1 MGRPPEDLQQSLR
14 DMGLL
19 EAGQTVS
26 GEQLTGGVASDIW
39 RVEAGGITVC
49 VKRAL
54 EQLKVSQQWRVPT
67 DRNAYEVAWFEVV
80 AGIAPQA
87 VPRILGHDPVA
98 GVFVMEYFP
107 AQYYPVWKA
116 QLRDGVVVQET
127 IVALAEVLVQI
138 HAATAGD
145 PQIADRFSTD
155 ELFYS
160 LRLEPYFYATAQ
172 SHPELASQL
181 AGLAEMVGDN
191 KRALVHGDFSP
202 KNILVGERGP
212 IILDA
217 ECAWYGDPA
226 FDLAFCLNHLLL
238 KGIWNPPA
246 RAALAEGASLLY
258 ESYLKQVSW
267 EPPAE
272 LAARAAAILPGL
284 MLARIDGKSPAEY
297 IVEESD
303 KVQVREFARRFLL
316 QRTCSPQEIVTAW
329 AQTGS
334 LATAG

>member
-1 MGRPPEDLQQSLR
+1 MGPLPRDLQQSLHE
-14 DMGLL
+14 MGLL
-19 EAGQTVS
+19 ESGQSVS

-39 RVEAGGITVC
+39 RVAIGDTIVC
-49 VKRAL
+49 IKRAL
-54 EQLKVSQQWRVPT
+54 EQLKVSRQWRVPT

-80 AGIAPQA
+80 AGIVPQA

-107 AQYYPVWKA
+107 PHAYPVWKA
-116 QLRDGVVVQET
+116 QLRDGVIEQGTV
-127 IVALAEVLVQI
+127 VALADVLARI
-138 HAATAGD
+138 HAATADD
-145 PQIADRFSTD
+145 PQIAERFSTD

-160 LRLEPYFYATAQ
+160 LRLEPYLYATAE

-181 AGLAEMVGDN
+181 SGLAEMIASN
-191 KRALVHGDFSP
+191 KRALVHGDVSP

-246 RAALAEGASLLY
+246 RLTLAGGASLLY
-258 ESYLKQVSW
+258 ENYLKQVSW

-272 LAARAAAILPGL
+272 LAARVAAILPGL

-316 QRTCSPQEIVTAW
+316 QPARSPQEIVTAW
-329 AQTGS
+329 AQSGS
-334 LATAG
+334 LTTAG